1 MRRTGRPDWPALTL
15 TEEAKPSR
23 SMNSQISRT
32 TCTHKMVDSN
42 KGKVV
47 LVGAG
52 PGDVGLLTLS
62 GKQWLQKANV
72 ILYDHLVNP
81 DMVRFTQKSAQMIY
95 VGKKEGVA
103 SMEQEQINHLL
114 ISKAHEGKIV
124 VRLKGGDPFLFGRGG
139 EEIQA
144 VQKSG
149 IPFIIVPGVSS
160 VMGVAAYAGI
170 PLTHRHLSST
180 LSIITGS
187 NEKKQG
193 DIHIDW
199 EKIAARS
206 GTLVFLMGAR
216 KLPLIV
222 EKLMKFGKNPDTP
235 IAVIQWGTTARQKTW
250 TGTLAT
256 IVKISAKDKILP
268 PALTIIGE
276 VVNLK
281 SVIEWYEHLPLFGK
295 TVVVTRKGDQAESM
309 MDRLQELGAEPFFF
323 PVIETIAPDDW
334 SPLDDALNNLSQYD
348 GLIFTSVN
356 GVRFFADRLKAI
368 EQDIR
373 ELKGIRIFT
382 IGPKT
387 AEAVRDLGI
396 RVDVVPENFVAESL
410 IESIENIKGQRFLL
424 PRAKVAREILPEQLR
439 KMGAVVDVVPAYQTI
454 LPSPSTSALEKRLK
468 EGSIDV
474 ITFTSSSTVKNFLT
488 LMGDKSE
495 IKKAKIACIGPITA
509 KTAQDA
515 GLNVDIMPE
524 QYTVSSLLDAIEIFF
539 QSH

>member
-1 MRRTGRPDWPALTL
+1 
-15 TEEAKPSR
+15 
-23 SMNSQISRT
+23 
-32 TCTHKMVDSN
+32 MVDSN

-62 GKQWLQKANV
+62 GKQWLQKADV

-81 DMVRFTQKSAQMIY
+81 DMARFTRPSTEMIY

-103 SMEQEQINHLL
+103 SMEQEQINRLL
-114 ISKAHEGKIV
+114 VSKAREGKIV

-144 VQKSG
+144 VKKAG
-149 IPFIIVPGVSS
+149 ISFVVVPGVSS
-160 VMGVAAYAGI
+160 VTGVAAYAGI

-187 NEKKQG
+187 NEKKHG

-199 EKIAARS
+199 QKISARS

-222 EKLMKFGKNPDTP
+222 EKLMKFGKSPDTP

-250 TGTLAT
+250 TGTLRT
-256 IVKISAKDKILP
+256 IVKISARDKISP

-281 SVIEWYEHLPLFGK
+281 PDIEWYEHLPLFGK
-295 TVVVTRKGDQAESM
+295 TVVVTRKGDQAGLM
-309 MDRLQELGAEPFFF
+309 IDRLRELGAEPFFF
-323 PVIETIAPDDW
+323 PVIDTVAPDDW
-334 SPLDDALNNLSQYD
+334 SPLDDALNNLARYH

-356 GVRFFADRLKAI
+356 GVRFFAERLKTVAR
-368 EQDIR
+368 DIR
-373 ELKGIRIFT
+373 DLQGLRVFS
-382 IGPKT
+382 IGTKT
-387 AEAVRDLGI
+387 AAAVCDLGI

-410 IESIENIKGQRFLL
+410 VKSIGKENVEGKRFLI
-424 PRAKVAREILPEQLR
+424 PRAAVARETLPEQLR
-439 KMGAVVDVVPAYQTI
+439 KMGAVVDVVPVYQTI
-454 LPSPSTSALEKRLK
+454 LPAPSVSALEKRLE

-474 ITFTSSSTVKNFLT
+474 ITFTSSSTVQNFLV
-488 LMGDKSE
+488 LAGDKLLPE
-495 IKKAKIACIGPITA
+495 IKKTKIACIGPVTE
-509 KTAQDA
+509 KTAVAA
-515 GLNVDIMPE
+515 GLNVEIVSDE
-524 QYTVSSLLDAIEIFF
+524 YTVSSLVDAIEKYFR
-539 QSH
+539 

>member
-1 MRRTGRPDWPALTL
+1 MT
-15 TEEAKPSR
+15 
-23 SMNSQISRT
+23 N
-32 TCTHKMVDSN
+32 SN

-52 PGDVGLLTLS
+52 PGDIGLLTLN
-62 GKQWLQKANV
+62 GKQWLGKADV

-81 DMVRFTQKSAQMIY
+81 DILRFTQKSTEVIY
-95 VGKKEGVA
+95 VGKKAGVA
-103 SMEQEQINHLL
+103 SMEQEEINQLL
-114 ISKAHEGKIV
+114 ISKAREGKTV

-144 VQKSG
+144 VQKAG
-149 IPFIIVPGVSS
+149 IPFVIVPGVTS
-160 VMGVAAYAGI
+160 VTGVAAYAGI
-170 PLTHRHLSST
+170 PLTHRDLSST

-222 EKLMKFGKNPDTP
+222 EKLLRFGKNPDTP
-235 IAVIQWGTTARQKTW
+235 IAVVQWGTTARQKTW
-250 TGTLAT
+250 VGTLGT
-256 IVKISAKDKILP
+256 IVEISAQDKILP

-276 VVNLK
+276 VVNLRP
-281 SVIEWYEHLPLFGK
+281 VTEWYEHLPLFGK

-309 MDRLQELGAEPFFF
+309 IDRLRELGAEPFFF

-334 SPLDDALNNLSQYD
+334 SPLDNALNNLSQYQ

-356 GVRFFADRLKAI
+356 GVRFFAERLKVI
-368 EQDIR
+368 DQDIR
-373 ELKGIRIFT
+373 ELKGLRVFT

-410 IESIENIKGQRFLL
+410 IESMKNIEGQRFLL
-424 PRAKVAREILPEQLR
+424 ARAAVAREILPEQLR
-439 KMGAVVDVVPAYQTI
+439 KMGAIVDVVPAYQTI
-454 LPSPSTSALEKRLK
+454 LPDTPADELAKRLTA
-468 EGSIDV
+468 GSIDV
-474 ITFTSSSTVKNFLT
+474 ITFTSSSTVTNFLALT
-488 LMGDKSE
+488 GEKLLPA
-495 IKKAKIACIGPITA
+495 IKKAKIACIGPVTE
-509 KTAQDA
+509 KTAQGA
-515 GLNVDIMPE
+515 GLNVDIVPE
-524 QYTVSSLLDAIEIFF
+524 QYTVSSLIDAIEAYF
-539 QSH
+539 HH

>member
-144 VQKSG
+144 VQKAG